1 MDKIITIGREFG
13 SGGHE
18 IGMKLAEMLNIPFYD
33 KELLKKVSDMGGLHE
48 SFLETHEEKAPQL
61 LSASFERSLIDTYYQ
76 PTLSDTIFL
85 EQSKVIKQ
93 IASEGPCVIVG
104 RCSDYVLRDS
114 NVFTVFVCASMEHKI
129 SRKYAVAPE
138 KADYTDAQMEKY
150 IKSIEKQRRKYY
162 EHYTCRK
169 WGDVSNYDLCINT
182 DHIDVEGAAKVIIT
196 ALENYK

>member
-150 IKSIEKQRRKYY
+150 IKPARSRSPLD
-162 EHYTCRK
+162 
-169 WGDVSNYDLCINT
+169 GPALT
-182 DHIDVEGAAKVIIT
+182 DEPQNIRLVDSLLQGLPGGKTKLLFTYVLNKPW
-196 ALENYK
+196 KP

>member
-138 KADYTDAQMEKY
+138 KADYRNRE
-150 IKSIEKQRRKYY
+150 
-162 EHYTCRK
+162 
-169 WGDVSNYDLCINT
+169 
-182 DHIDVEGAAKVIIT
+182 
-196 ALENYK
+196 ALRPPGPPRG

>member
-61 LSASFERSLIDTYYQ
+61 LSASF
-76 PTLSDTIFL
+76 